1 MRRGQARARA
11 ERARLTACRPMIGVI
26 LAGGAASRMGGGKIA
41 RELAGRPLIAYPA
54 AALQAVCDRV
64 AIVAKPGADLPD
76 LGGVELWDDEPQEPR
91 HPLTGIIHALERAGE
106 PVLVCAADM
115 PFLTPEALS
124 TLIAAG
130 GSASAAVAVAGGVL
144 QPVLG
149 LYAPQALDTLTQAE
163 PDAPLTRTVEQL
175 DPVRVA
181 LPPPLVRSVNT
192 PEELAAAEIEL
203 SGAG

>member
-1 MRRGQARARA
+1 MV
-11 ERARLTACRPMIGVI
+11 GVV
-26 LAGGAASRMGGGKIA
+26 LAGGAGSRMGGAKQT

-64 AIVAKPGADLPD
+64 ALVAKPQADLPE
-76 LGGVELWDDEPQEPR
+76 LEGVELWDDEPEEPR
-91 HPLTGIIHALERAGE
+91 HPLTGIIHALERAQE

-130 GSASAAVAVAGGVL
+130 GSAPAAVAVAGGVL

-149 LYAPQALDTLTQAE
+149 LYAPQALDMLRKAP
-163 PDAPLTRTVEQL
+163 PDAPLTRTIEQL

-192 PEELAAAEIEL
+192 PEELTAAENEL